1 MRELGWERLET
12 VCSLS
17 SVNTHKKKKK
27 FYAWS
32 LRPYYVHTN
41 GLIKAQTID
50 GAYCFIRLYSLN
62 LTLHKKKKKWV
73 IHESNSSHRLRMG
86 DEIPTGH
93 CRYIHKKK
101 KTISPFSKK
110 KKKIVLFL
118 SYSYG
123 YICEL
128 ATQTPKKGILKR
140 HYLTNL
146 RFKILFGDPL
156 S

>member
-1 MRELGWERLET
+1 MSRIAAIDWEWET
-12 VCSLS
+12 RSLMGIADIY
-17 SVNTHKKKKK
+17 KKKKK
-27 FYAWS
+27 NE
-32 LRPYYVHTN
+32 L
-41 GLIKAQTID
+41 
-50 GAYCFIRLYSLN
+50 YCMPR
-62 LTLHKKKKKWV
+62 
-73 IHESNSSHRLRMG
+73 
-86 DEIPTGH
+86 
-93 CRYIHKKK
+93 
-101 KTISPFSKK
+101 KK